1 MRLDAAVR
9 GDDLLDKSKS
19 IGRALGDHAARDA
32 AAADTDASG
41 AKNAAA
47 AATAAAAAALATRA
61 TSTDA
66 ETCTL
71 HYDSRK
77 QSSRAPYAAE
87 SMGADC
93 LVDRDGVA
101 NGVAARD

>member
-1 MRLDAAVR
+1 MRLDAAVA

-32 AAADTDASG
+32 AADTVASG